1 MKKGRKEGRK
11 AGVERP
17 NSVSPVETLN
27 HHVSFRHG
35 VPGGLD
41 RRSGS
46 CAVSPRRR
54 M

>member
-1 MKKGRKEGRK
+1 MNLRIKLELKG
-11 AGVERP
+11 P
-17 NSVSPVETLN
+17 NSVSSIDGLN
-27 HHVSFRHG
+27 HHVSFRYG